1 MTLPLPDLLT
11 EAHRPG
17 GIDAAPLVLGG
28 PHDLTVAQ
36 VSDVARHRRRVTLH
50 PDCIRRVGR
59 CRQMVDFLVERNE
72 KVYGLT
78 TGFGILRDTV
88 IRQDQTRHLQDN
100 LIRSHAAGVGEPFD
114 EDVVRAAML
123 LRINTLCR
131 GNSGVRPRLLQALVD
146 LLNSDL
152 YPLVPEQGSVGA
164 SGDLA
169 PLSHLV
175 LVVMGDPEARLH
187 AGPDGRPLRG
197 GPLRRR
203 TRRDEFVS
211 LREWFAGAWSDRDQ
225 GASDAALSDAALAA
239 GLSSGPG
246 DGFRPVRLEAKEG
259 LALNNGTQMMT
270 SVACL
275 AVVDAWMTIRTAEV
289 AAALSLEANRG
300 VRGAYLPP
308 IHAVRPQRFQG
319 DVARRVIGYCRASQI
334 LDCYLNSAHLRR
346 ASQHLSRARSQLTR
360 LRRHLGERGLSIP
373 ASLTQVDRG
382 IRALSAQVRGLIPTV
397 DTDDGPVAD
406 PTVISGWSDLPPV
419 HQIRLLDRHLQSARL
434 ATSALLQT
442 CTQATFPVGDGAAQL
457 ESQLVEVQNQLRKAV
472 PTSPLVQD
480 DYSFRCYPQVAA
492 CAWRALEHVHEI
504 VHVEVNSATDNP
516 LLFPPRPPGLDDAA
530 WERMTPSDYRAWLD
544 RDPTASTD
552 ACRQGVIGGGNFH
565 GEPVAIAMDYFTIA
579 MAEVASISERRIA
592 HLVDA
597 HHSRGLPP
605 FLVDDSGLNSGFM
618 IPQYTA
624 AALVSENKVLA
635 HPASVDSVPTCAN
648 SEDHVSMGT
657 IAARKAA
664 QVTENVR
671 KVVGIE
677 LLAARIAVG
686 FRTPLQPGRPLRTAL
701 AWLSERGVVPFSDET
716 TMYPQLDRARAVLD
730 DPDLPD
736 LLVRL
741 AEESAAEGAAPVS
754 PA

>member
-1 MTLPLPDLLT
+1 MTLPLPDLLHPD
-11 EAHRPG
+11 HRPVG
-17 GIDAAPLVLGG
+17 SEAPPIVLGG
-28 PHDLTVAQ
+28 TTDLTVAE
-36 VSDVARHRRRVTLH
+36 VADVARHRRRVSLH
-50 PDCIRRVGR
+50 PDCLRRVGR
-59 CRQMVDFLVERNE
+59 CREMVNFLVEQNE

-88 IRQDQTRHLQDN
+88 IHPNQTRRLQDN

-131 GNSGVRPRLLQALVD
+131 GNSGVRPKVLQTLVD
-146 LLNSDL
+146 LLNSGL
-152 YPLVPEQGSVGA
+152 YPLVPQQGSVGA

-175 LVVMGDPEARLH
+175 LVVMGDPEARVY
-187 AGPDGRPLRG
+187 AGSTGRPVLG
-197 GPLRRR
+197 GPIRRR
-203 TRRDEFVS
+203 TRREEFVS
-211 LREWFAGAWSDRDQ
+211 LREWFGPAWSNPID
-225 GASDAALSDAALAA
+225 GAEDHELEEAAARAGFVDSD
-239 GLSSGPG
+239 GR
-246 DGFRPVRLEAKEG
+246 GFRPVRLEAKEG

-270 SVACL
+270 AVACL
-275 AVVDAWMTIRTAEV
+275 AVVDAWMTLRVAEV

-308 IHAVRPQRFQG
+308 IHDVRPQRFQG
-319 DVARRVIGYCRASQI
+319 DVARRVIGYCTDSQI
-334 LDCYLNSAHLRR
+334 LDCYLNSAHIRR
-346 ASQHLSRARSQLTR
+346 AGQHLSRARALLTL
-360 LRRHLGERGLSIP
+360 LRRELGEQGLSVP
-373 ASLTQVDRG
+373 ASLSWVDRG
-382 IRALSAQVRGLIPTV
+382 IRALTAQLDALIPTV
-397 DTDDGPVAD
+397 DDDGRQVAD
-406 PTVISGWSDLPPV
+406 PEVIARWSALPPV
-419 HQIRLLDRHLQSARL
+419 HQIKFLDRHLQSARL

-442 CTQATFPVGDGAAQL
+442 CTQATFPQVDGTSQL

-504 VHVEVNSATDNP
+504 VVIEVNSATDNP
-516 LLFPPRPPGLDDAA
+516 LLFPPRPTGQSTEDWNAMSP
-530 WERMTPSDYRAWLD
+530 EDYRTWLESN
-544 RDPTASTD
+544 PTKSIQ

-664 QVTENVR
+664 DVTENLR

-677 LLAARIAVG
+677 LLAARIAIG
-686 FRTPLQPGRPLRTAL
+686 FRCPLQPGVPLRRTL
-701 AWLSERGVVPFSDET
+701 EWLTERGVVPFSDET

-730 DPDLPD
+730 DPTLPD
-736 LLVRL
+736 LLIEL
-741 AEESAAEGAAPVS
+741 QSTATTPAP
-754 PA
+754 

>member
-1 MTLPLPDLLT
+1 MTLPLPNLLDG
-11 EAHRPG
+11 ASRPAG
-17 GIDAAPLVLGG
+17 ASAPPIVLGG
-28 PHDLTVAQ
+28 EHDLTVAQ
-36 VSDVARHRRRVTLH
+36 VTDVARHRRRVALH

-59 CRQMVDFLVERNE
+59 CREMVNFLVEQNE

-88 IRQDQTRHLQDN
+88 IPPNQTRRLQDN

-131 GNSGVRPRLLQALVD
+131 GNSGVRPKVLQTLVD
-146 LLNSDL
+146 LLNSGL
-152 YPLVPEQGSVGA
+152 YPLVPQQGSVGA

-175 LVVMGDPEARLH
+175 LVVMGDPEARVY
-187 AGPDGRPLRG
+187 AGPDGRPVHG
-197 GPLRRR
+197 GDIRRR
-203 TRRDEFVS
+203 TRRSEFVS
-211 LREWFAGAWSDRDQ
+211 LRGWFADAWSDLVA
-225 GASDAALSDAALAA
+225 GAEDDELARAATAA
-239 GLSSGPG
+239 GFLDA
-246 DGFRPVRLEAKEG
+246 DGRGFSPVRLEAKEG

-270 SVACL
+270 AVACL
-275 AVVDAWMTIRTAEV
+275 AVVDAWMTLRVAEV
-289 AAALSLEANRG
+289 AAALSLESNRG
-300 VRGAYLPP
+300 VRGAYLEP

-319 DVARRVIGYCRASQI
+319 DVARRVIGYCADSQI
-334 LDCYLNSAHLRR
+334 LDCYLNSAHIRR
-346 ASQHLSRARSQLTR
+346 ACQHLDKARAQLAR
-360 LRRHLGERGLSIP
+360 LRRHMGEQGLSVP
-373 ASLTQVDRG
+373 ASMTWVDRG
-382 IRALSAQVRGLIPTV
+382 IRQLSAQLDELIPTV
-397 DTDDGPVAD
+397 DVDGVSVAD
-406 PTVISGWSDLPPV
+406 PTVVEGWSSMPPV
-419 HQIRLLDRHLQSARL
+419 HQIQRLDRHLQSARQAASSL
-434 ATSALLQT
+434 IQA
-442 CTQATFPVGDGAAQL
+442 CTQATFPRGDGSTQL
-457 ESQLVEVQNQLRKAV
+457 ETQLVEVQNQLRKAV

-480 DYSFRCYPQVAA
+480 DYSFRCYPQVAS

-504 VHVEVNSATDNP
+504 VAIEVNSATDNP
-516 LLFPPRPPGLDDAA
+516 LLFPPRPDN
-530 WERMTPSDYRAWLD
+530 MTPESWDELSPEAYRAWLND
-544 RDPTASTD
+544 APKARID

-664 QVTENVR
+664 DVVENLR

-677 LLAARIAVG
+677 LLAGRIAIE

-701 AWLSERGVVPFSDET
+701 HWLTERGVAPFSDET

-736 LLVRL
+736 LLVQL
-741 AEESAAEGAAPVS
+741 ELQAASAS
-754 PA
+754 

>member
-1 MTLPLPDLLT
+1 MSLPLPNLLDA
-11 EAHRPG
+11 AHRPLG
-17 GIDAAPLVLGG
+17 ADAPPLVLGG
-28 PHDLTVAQ
+28 PDDLSVAQ
-36 VSDVARHRRRVTLH
+36 VADVARHRRRVTLH
-50 PDCIRRVGR
+50 PDCVRRVGR
-59 CRQMVDFLVERNE
+59 CREMVNFLVEQNE

-88 IRQDQTRHLQDN
+88 IQKGQTRRLQDN

-131 GNSGVRPRLLQALVD
+131 GNSGVRPRVLQALVD
-146 LLNSDL
+146 LLNADL
-152 YPLVPEQGSVGA
+152 YPLVPQQGSVGA

-175 LVVMGDPEARLH
+175 LVVMGDPEARVH
-187 AGPDGRPLRG
+187 AGPDGRPSMG
-197 GPLRRR
+197 GPIRKR
-203 TRRDEFVS
+203 TRRSEFVS
-211 LREWFAGAWSDRDQ
+211 LRKWFASAWTDLVQ
-225 GASDAALSDAALAA
+225 GAEDADLAESAQAA
-239 GLSSGPG
+239 GFAQPDGT
-246 DGFRPVRLEAKEG
+246 GFRPVRLEAKEG

-270 SVACL
+270 AVACL
-275 AVVDAWMTIRTAEV
+275 AVVDAWSTLRVAEV
-289 AAALSLEANRG
+289 AAALSLESNRG

-308 IHAVRPQRFQG
+308 IHRVRPQSFQA
-319 DVARRVIGYCRASQI
+319 DVARRVIGYCHDSQI
-334 LDCYLNSAHLRR
+334 LDCYLNSAHVRR
-346 ASQHLSRARSQLTR
+346 ASQHLAKARSQLTR
-360 LRRHLGERGLSIP
+360 LRRHLGERGLNVP
-373 ASLTQVDRG
+373 ASMTQVDRG
-382 IRALSAQVRGLIPTV
+382 IRALSQQLDQLIPTIQ
-397 DTDDGPVAD
+397 DDDQRVAD
-406 PTVISGWSDLPPV
+406 PTVVAEWSAMPPV
-419 HQIRLLDRHLQSARL
+419 HQIRRLDRHLQSTRL
-434 ATSALLQT
+434 AASALIQT
-442 CTQATFPVGDGAAQL
+442 CTRATFPQGDGSAQL
-457 ESQLVEVQNQLRKAV
+457 EAQLVEVQNQLRKAV

-504 VHVEVNSATDNP
+504 VVVEVNSATDNP
-516 LLFPPRPPGLDDAA
+516 LLFPPRPDGLDDGTWAA
-530 WERMTPSDYRAWLD
+530 LSPSDYRAWLEAN
-544 RDPTASTD
+544 PATTID

-618 IPQYTA
+618 IPQYSA

-664 QVTENVR
+664 DVTENLR

-677 LLAARIAVG
+677 LLAGRLAIG
-686 FRTPLQPGRPLRTAL
+686 FRAPLQPGKPLRRAIE
-701 AWLSERGVVPFSDET
+701 WLSERGVVPFSDET

-730 DPDLPD
+730 DPALPD
-736 LLVRL
+736 LLVEL
-741 AEESAAEGAAPVS
+741 AELSG
-754 PA
+754 

>member
-1 MTLPLPDLLT
+1 MSPQLPNLLDA
-11 EAHRPG
+11 EHRPLG
-17 GIDAAPLVLGG
+17 AEGPPLVLGG
-28 PHDLTVAQ
+28 DAPLTVAQ
-36 VSDVARHRRRVTLH
+36 VTDVARHRRPVTLH
-50 PDCIRRVGR
+50 PDCLRRVGR
-59 CRQMVDFLVERNE
+59 CREMVNFLVTQNE

-88 IRQDQTRHLQDN
+88 IQQGQTRRLQDN

-114 EDVVRAAML
+114 EDIVRAAML

-131 GNSGVRPRLLQALVD
+131 GNSGVRPSVLQALAD
-146 LLNSDL
+146 LLNSGL
-152 YPLVPEQGSVGA
+152 YPLVPQQGSVGA

-175 LVVMGDPEARLH
+175 LVVMGDPEARVH
-187 AGPDGRPLRG
+187 RGPDGRPLCG
-197 GPLRRR
+197 GPIRRR
-203 TRRDEFVS
+203 ARRDEFVS
-211 LREWFAGAWSDRDQ
+211 FRPWFAEAWSDPLQ
-225 GASDAALSDAALAA
+225 GAEDPQLARAAVSAGFAL
-239 GLSSGPG
+239 PCG

-270 SVACL
+270 AVACL
-275 AVVDAWMTIRTAEV
+275 AVVDAWMTLRVSEV

-308 IHAVRPQRFQG
+308 IHRVRPQRYQAE
-319 DVARRVIGYCRASQI
+319 VAQRVISYCDQSQI

-346 ASQHLSRARSQLTR
+346 ASQHLQKASAQLTR
-360 LRRHLGERGLSIP
+360 LRRHLGERGVSIP
-373 ASLTQVDRG
+373 ASIRQVDRG
-382 IRALSAQVRGLIPTV
+382 IQDLSERLEQIIPTIGE
-397 DTDDGPVAD
+397 DGQQVAD
-406 PTVISGWSDLPPV
+406 PAVVSAWSAMSPV
-419 HQIRLLDRHLQSARL
+419 RQIERLDRHLQGARL
-434 ATSALLQT
+434 ATTALLQS
-442 CTQATFPVGDGAAQL
+442 CTQATFPIGDGSTQL
-457 ESQLVEVQNQLRKAV
+457 EAQLVEVQNQLRKAV

-480 DYSFRCYPQVAA
+480 DYSFRCFPQVAA

-504 VHVEVNSATDNP
+504 VEVEVNSATDNP
-516 LLFPPRPPGLDDAA
+516 LLFPPRPHDCDDAQWA
-530 WERMTPSDYRAWLD
+530 ELSPEAYRAWLEA
-544 RDPTASTD
+544 DPRSRID
-552 ACRQGVIGGGNFH
+552 ACREGVIGGGNFH

-579 MAEVASISERRIA
+579 MAEVANISERRIA

-664 QVTENVR
+664 DVTENLR

-677 LLAARIAVG
+677 LLAGRLAIG
-686 FRTPLQPGRPLRTAL
+686 FRAPLQPGEPLRRAL
-701 AWLSERGVVPFSDET
+701 RWLTERGVVPFSDET

-730 DPDLPD
+730 DPSLPD
-736 LLVRL
+736 LLVGL
-741 AEESAAEGAAPVS
+741 AER
-754 PA
+754 